1 MKNPY
6 LQEAT
11 EIIRKQQGPRGPVWM
26 CGEQLLE
33 MIAPDEAAAKLVLD
47 DLKHGGMSLKACEAE
62 IRAFA
67 QKNGSCCTGKEAEK
81 IIRKYFGLPDDQ
93 AKKLDRLLK
102 KLGYS
107 TVQSFC
113 EALIRQEV
121 SRNGV

>member
-47 DLKHGGMSLKACEAE
+47 DLKHSGMSLKGCEAE

-67 QKNGSCCTGKEAEK
+67 CKTGAAAPGRRQRRSSENTSACRSR
-81 IIRKYFGLPDDQ
+81 RKRRNRNPPR
-93 AKKLDRLLK
+93 RLRRPET
-102 KLGYS
+102 S
-107 TVQSFC
+107 
-113 EALIRQEV
+113 
-121 SRNGV
+121 